1 MLVKAH
7 LLADGPHYYGQA
19 AAVMPVDNGPI
30 VAPLLR
36 PRPIPASLAST
47 SLYPP
52 APPSVVYLNE
62 NEALEA
68 TRPLLRPV
76 SPKMML
82 LAPSGLVAASP
93 TRLLARRGLRTA
105 SEAAE
110 PLVIQ
115 MTNSDNEDVKKIVLD
130 PNNGLV
136 LTEDTKRSVFRK
148 KREAA
153 AEDISEEDATTSSNL

>member
-1 MLVKAH
+1 M
-7 LLADGPHYYGQA
+7 LADGPHYYGQ

-30 VAPLLR
+30 VALR
-36 PRPIPASLAST
+36 PVTASMAS
-47 SLYPP
+47 SLYHPP
-52 APPSVVYLNE
+52 TLFYLSE
-62 NEALEA
+62 KEALEA

-82 LAPSGLVAASP
+82 LSPGGVAPQ
-93 TRLLARRGLRTA
+93 RLLARRGRLAAA
-105 SEAAE
+105 SEAEE

-115 MTNSDNEDVKKIVLD
+115 MTNGDNEDVKKIVLD

-148 KREAA
+148 KRETAEAASEA
-153 AEDISEEDATTSSNL
+153 AEDIPPSSNF

>member
-1 MLVKAH
+1 M
-7 LLADGPHYYGQA
+7 LADGPHYYGQ

-30 VAPLLR
+30 VASVR
-36 PRPIPASLAST
+36 PVTASMAS
-47 SLYPP
+47 SLYHPP
-52 APPSVVYLNE
+52 TLFYLSE
-62 NEALEA
+62 KEALEA

-82 LAPSGLVAASP
+82 LSPGGVAPQ
-93 TRLLARRGLRTA
+93 RLLARRGILAA
-105 SEAAE
+105 SEAEE

-115 MTNSDNEDVKKIVLD
+115 MTNGDNEDVKKKIVLD

-148 KREAA
+148 KRETAEAASEA
-153 AEDISEEDATTSSNL
+153 AEDIPPSSNF

>member
-1 MLVKAH
+1 M
-7 LLADGPHYYGQA
+7 LADGPHYYGQ

-30 VAPLLR
+30 VASVR
-36 PRPIPASLAST
+36 PVTASMAS
-47 SLYPP
+47 SLYHPP
-52 APPSVVYLNE
+52 TLFYLSE
-62 NEALEA
+62 KEALEA

-82 LAPSGLVAASP
+82 LSPGGVAPQ
-93 TRLLARRGLRTA
+93 RLLARRGILAA
-105 SEAAE
+105 SEAEE

-115 MTNSDNEDVKKIVLD
+115 MTNGDNEDVKKIVLD

-148 KREAA
+148 KRETAEAASEA
-153 AEDISEEDATTSSNL
+153 AEDIPPSSNF

>member
-1 MLVKAH
+1 M
-7 LLADGPHYYGQA
+7 LADGPHYYGQ

-30 VAPLLR
+30 VASVR
-36 PRPIPASLAST
+36 PVTASMAS
-47 SLYPP
+47 SLYHPP
-52 APPSVVYLNE
+52 TLFYLSE
-62 NEALEA
+62 KEALEA

-82 LAPSGLVAASP
+82 LSPGGVAPQ
-93 TRLLARRGLRTA
+93 RLLARHGLLAAA
-105 SEAAE
+105 SEAEE

-115 MTNSDNEDVKKIVLD
+115 MTNGDNEDVKKIVLD

-148 KREAA
+148 KRETAEAASEA
-153 AEDISEEDATTSSNL
+153 AEDIPPSSNF

>member
-1 MLVKAH
+1 M
-7 LLADGPHYYGQA
+7 LADGPHYYGQ

-30 VAPLLR
+30 VALR
-36 PRPIPASLAST
+36 PMASPNL
-47 SLYPP
+47 
-52 APPSVVYLNE
+52 VYLSE
-62 NEALEA
+62 KEALEA

-82 LAPSGLVAASP
+82 LSPGGGVAPQ
-93 TRLLARRGLRTA
+93 RLLARRGILAA
-105 SEAAE
+105 SEAEE

-115 MTNSDNEDVKKIVLD
+115 MTNGDNEDVKKIVLD

-148 KREAA
+148 KRETAEAASEA
-153 AEDISEEDATTSSNL
+153 AEDIPPSSNF

>member
-1 MLVKAH
+1 M
-7 LLADGPHYYGQA
+7 LADGPHYYGQ

-30 VAPLLR
+30 VALR
-36 PRPIPASLAST
+36 PVTASMAS
-47 SLYPP
+47 SLYHPP
-52 APPSVVYLNE
+52 TLFYLSE
-62 NEALEA
+62 KEALEA

-82 LAPSGLVAASP
+82 LSPGGVAPQ
-93 TRLLARRGLRTA
+93 RLLARRGILAA
-105 SEAAE
+105 SEAEE

-115 MTNSDNEDVKKIVLD
+115 MTNGDNEDVKKIVLD

-148 KREAA
+148 KRETAEAASEA
-153 AEDISEEDATTSSNL
+153 AEDIPPSSNF

>member
-1 MLVKAH
+1 M
-7 LLADGPHYYGQA
+7 LADGPHYYGQ

-30 VAPLLR
+30 VASVR
-36 PRPIPASLAST
+36 PVTASMAS
-47 SLYPP
+47 SLYHPP
-52 APPSVVYLNE
+52 TLFYLSE
-62 NEALEA
+62 KEALEA

-82 LAPSGLVAASP
+82 LSPGGGVAPQ
-93 TRLLARRGLRTA
+93 RLLARRGILAAA
-105 SEAAE
+105 SEAEE

-115 MTNSDNEDVKKIVLD
+115 MTNGDNEDVKKIVLD

-148 KREAA
+148 KRETAEAASEA
-153 AEDISEEDATTSSNL
+153 AEDIPPSSNF

>member
-1 MLVKAH
+1 M
-7 LLADGPHYYGQA
+7 LADGPHYYGQ

-30 VAPLLR
+30 VASVR
-36 PRPIPASLAST
+36 PVTASMAS
-47 SLYPP
+47 SLYHPP
-52 APPSVVYLNE
+52 TLFYLSE
-62 NEALEA
+62 KEALEA

-82 LAPSGLVAASP
+82 LSPGGVAPQ
-93 TRLLARRGLRTA
+93 RLLARRGLLAAA
-105 SEAAE
+105 SEAEE

-115 MTNSDNEDVKKIVLD
+115 MTNGDNEDVKKIVLD

-148 KREAA
+148 KRETAEAASEA
-153 AEDISEEDATTSSNL
+153 AEDIPPSSNF

>member
-1 MLVKAH
+1 M
-7 LLADGPHYYGQA
+7 LADGPHYYGQ

-30 VAPLLR
+30 VASVR
-36 PRPIPASLAST
+36 PVTASMAS
-47 SLYPP
+47 SLYHPP
-52 APPSVVYLNE
+52 TLFYLSE
-62 NEALEA
+62 KEALEA

-82 LAPSGLVAASP
+82 LSPGGGVAPQ
-93 TRLLARRGLRTA
+93 RLLARRGLLAAA
-105 SEAAE
+105 SEAEE

-115 MTNSDNEDVKKIVLD
+115 MTNGDNEDVKKIVLD

-148 KREAA
+148 KRETAEAASEA
-153 AEDISEEDATTSSNL
+153 AEDIPPSSNF

>member
-1 MLVKAH
+1 M
-7 LLADGPHYYGQA
+7 LADGPHYYGQ

-30 VAPLLR
+30 VASVR
-36 PRPIPASLAST
+36 PVTASMAS
-47 SLYPP
+47 SLYHPP
-52 APPSVVYLNE
+52 TLFYLSE
-62 NEALEA
+62 KEALEA

-82 LAPSGLVAASP
+82 LSPGGVAPQ
-93 TRLLARRGLRTA
+93 RLLARRGILAAA
-105 SEAAE
+105 SEAEE

-115 MTNSDNEDVKKIVLD
+115 MTNGDNEDVKKIVLD

-148 KREAA
+148 KRETAEAASEA
-153 AEDISEEDATTSSNL
+153 AEDIPPSSNF

>member
-1 MLVKAH
+1 M
-7 LLADGPHYYGQA
+7 LADGPHYYGQ

-30 VAPLLR
+30 VASVR
-36 PRPIPASLAST
+36 PVTASMAS
-47 SLYPP
+47 SLYHPP
-52 APPSVVYLNE
+52 TLVYLSE
-62 NEALEA
+62 KEALEA

-82 LAPSGLVAASP
+82 LSPGGGVAPQ
-93 TRLLARRGLRTA
+93 RLLARRGLLAA
-105 SEAAE
+105 SEAEE

-115 MTNSDNEDVKKIVLD
+115 MTNGDNEDVKKIVLD

-148 KREAA
+148 KRETAEAASEA
-153 AEDISEEDATTSSNL
+153 AEDTHIPPSSNF